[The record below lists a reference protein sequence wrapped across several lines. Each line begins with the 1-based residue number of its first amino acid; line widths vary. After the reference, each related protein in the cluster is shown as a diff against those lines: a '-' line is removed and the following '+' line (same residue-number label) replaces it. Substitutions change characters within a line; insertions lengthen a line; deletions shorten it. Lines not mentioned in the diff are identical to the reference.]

1 MNIMLVND
9 KNKPFVASIIL
20 DINRFIPWTVHTIFH
35 NMYPTLKYVGKTHLQ
50 VYEYSKLIFF

>member
-1 MNIMLVND
+1 MLVND